1 MFLIMFYVLCLMFY
15 VLSLYTKSVEAT
27 ETTEKLQL
35 FYHTSILEILP
46 VSLNTSVSMLN
57 GDEGEILENF

>member
-46 VSLNTSVSMLN
+46 VSLNTFHA
-57 GDEGEILENF
+57 ERR